1 MTSNYRCPSPATAKS
16 NCIVVQINTTGI
28 DNTTLLNGIKIY
40 PNPVT
45 DAIHIEGI
53 QPATTIQLFDVTGR
67 PAISTTSQQSI
78 ATIST
83 NALAAGTYILQLTL
97 PNGENLNSKI
107 TKQ

>member
-1 MTSNYRCPSPATAKS
+1 
-16 NCIVVQINTTGI
+16 
-28 DNTTLLNGIKIY
+28 LLNGIKIY

-45 DAIHIEGI
+45 DALHIEGI

-67 PAISTTSQQSI
+67 LVATATAQQAT

-83 NALAAGTYILQLTL
+83 NTLAAGTYILQLTL
-97 PNGENLNSKI
+97 PNGEKLNSKI